1 METTCEACNGT
12 GRVRDST
19 GHIDIC
25 PSCLGLGT
33 IRVEETEEQKREF
46 AKRLKTRKPLV
57 TATYMLVI
65 AMLIYYLIFI
75 LSDFTYHF
83 SLTAF
88 IIILIV
94 GHSVSVGGYILYV
107 LWISFRGNGES
118 LSI

>member
-33 IRVEETEEQKREF
+33 IKVEETEEQKREF

-65 AMLIYYLIFI
+65 AMLLYYLIFI
-75 LSDFTYHF
+75 FSDFTYHF

>member
-1 METTCEACNGT
+1 METTCDACSGT
-12 GRVRDST
+12 GKIRDSS
-19 GHIDIC
+19 GHLDIC
-25 PSCLGLGT
+25 PKCLGLGT
-33 IRVEETEEQKREF
+33 IKVEETEEQKREF
-46 AKRLKTRKPLV
+46 AKRLKTRRPLV

-65 AMLIYYLIFI
+65 AMLLYYLIFI

-83 SLTAF
+83 SLTVF

-107 LWISFRGNGES
+107 LWISFRGSGKN